1 MGARVTRYPGSLSD
15 PTLASAL
22 TRMEKL
28 YDNMMSK
35 GSDLDE
41 AVENMREELK
51 GSKEARDKLVQE
63 LNEIEESVTPAI
75 GNFADL
81 LGRRI

>member
-1 MGARVTRYPGSLSD
+1 
-15 PTLASAL
+15 
-22 TRMEKL
+22 
-28 YDNMMSK
+28 
-35 GSDLDE
+35 
-41 AVENMREELK
+41 MRKELK